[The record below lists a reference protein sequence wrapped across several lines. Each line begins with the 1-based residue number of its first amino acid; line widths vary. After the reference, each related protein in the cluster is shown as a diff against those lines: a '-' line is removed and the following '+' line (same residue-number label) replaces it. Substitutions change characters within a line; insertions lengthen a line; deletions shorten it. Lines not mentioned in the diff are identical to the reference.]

1 MQSSNDYFIGT
12 DNDGNELWLP
22 RQFISGRTTI
32 LAETGKGKTY
42 IGKVLAEEVLNDGQ
56 HVVVIDPVG
65 VWWGLRSNR
74 IGLRN
79 GSLPV
84 FIIGGD
90 HGDVPLTD
98 PSQAVALADTIIAL
112 RLSVVIDLSHL
123 ETQADVTKFATLFAE
138 RLYRKHTGEPLL
150 LIVDEADEFVPQKPN
165 GVGENTMVN
174 RWLRFWKRGRARGF
188 GVLALT
194 QRAASFSKEA
204 ITQSGTLILLGMT
217 AKDDIN
223 AVIERVQVKAE
234 GQLITDIKK
243 WLPIANVGDAILWSP
258 GALRRTVWFRA
269 RKLKTF
275 DSSATPKIGE
285 RKVEAKLAGYEDLD
299 KIKDAL
305 KLIAPEKVEYEQQF
319 QLEPQIITEQVEVEV
334 PVLSP
339 DDIEAMKETRSY
351 LKNVV
356 LQLEKQETA
365 LADWRSDLQGKLDR
379 LDQVLEKVNPGPIL
393 GGLVGQGLNTL
404 FRDGKPRTEP
414 VEVKVINLGDNGTAA
429 VRDASERNFKADK
442 PAFPVVDPRDRVG
455 KQVAITGEVKIIQGD
470 HKHRIL
476 GVLATFYS
484 LQTAEVERDT
494 VAALAG
500 IGLKSSAYDKHL
512 AELRAAGLINSNN
525 GKLSLTPEG
534 RQAAPPAERIG
545 GLGQYQDAWRKV
557 LIKDKRAGK
566 PAVDVLNVL
575 VMDGRPTTYSRENL
589 ARHADRS
596 ITSSAFENGISSLV
610 RYGLASKPGP
620 GEVRATDKLFPPTLT
635 RRT

>member
-1 MQSSNDYFIGT
+1 MQQSKDYKLGT
-12 DNDGNELWLP
+12 INSGDLTGVDIYLP

-42 IGKVLAEEVLNDGQ
+42 VGKVLAEEALLDGQ
-56 HVVVIDPVG
+56 QVVVVDPTG
-65 VWWGLRSNR
+65 VWHGLRS
-74 IGLRN
+74 GAD
-79 GSLPV
+79 GKAESGLPV
-84 FIIGGD
+84 YVIGGD
-90 HGDVPLTD
+90 NGDIPLERPD
-98 PSQAVALADTIIAL
+98 MAVELADLIIAFK
-112 RLSVVIDLSHL
+112 LSVVIDLSHL
-123 ETQADVTKFATLFAE
+123 ETQSDVTKFATLFAE

-258 GALRRTVWFRA
+258 GALRRTEWFRA
-269 RKLKTF
+269 RPLHTF
-275 DSSATPKIGE
+275 DSSSTPEVGGKARKAT
-285 RKVEAKLAGYEDLD
+285 AKKRELPDIE
-299 KIKDAL
+299 KIKKAL
-305 KLIAPEKVEYEQQF
+305 KLIKPAEMEFEAQMQC
-319 QLEPQIITEQVEVEV
+319 EPQVVTEQVEVRV
-334 PVLSP
+334 
-339 DDIEAMKETRSY
+339 RY
-351 LKNVV
+351 LEPED
-356 LQLEKQETA
+356 LEKLDSFTELIDTLREERDNAITA
-365 LADWRSDLQGKLDR
+365 VTESNERLSEAVSGLSRLMTEIKERNEAEGRST
-379 LDQVLEKVNPGPIL
+379 
-393 GGLVGQGLNTL
+393 GLVGMGINRL
-404 FRDGKPRTEP
+404 FPPKDNKP
-414 VEVKVINLGDNGTAA
+414 VDVKVLNIGDPKAATAA
-429 VRDASERNFKADK
+429 RDASERNFKPGTPIQIA
-442 PAFPVVDPRDRVG
+442 
-455 KQVAITGEVKIIQGD
+455 QGD

-476 GVLATFYS
+476 GVLATFEA

-512 AELRAAGLINSNN
+512 AELRATGLINSNS

-534 RQAAPPAERIG
+534 RQAAPPPQKIG
-545 GLGQYQDAWRKV
+545 GINQYHDAWRSV
-557 LIKDKRAGK
+557 LTKDKRAGK
-566 PAVDVLNVL
+566 AAVDVLDAL
-575 VMDGRPTTYSRENL
+575 VSEGRKMRFTRETL
-589 ARHADRS
+589 AAISGRS

-610 RYGLASKPGP
+610 RYGLASKPAP
-620 GEVRATDKLFPPTLT
+620 GEVQATDKLYPPTLT